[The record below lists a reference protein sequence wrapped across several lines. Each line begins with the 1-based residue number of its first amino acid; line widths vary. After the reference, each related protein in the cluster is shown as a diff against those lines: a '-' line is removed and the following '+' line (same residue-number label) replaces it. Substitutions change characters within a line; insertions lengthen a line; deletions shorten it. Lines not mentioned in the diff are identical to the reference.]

1 MKGNVPVTGGLTQD
15 WFNSGSIL
23 AQVWLGKIPCKA
35 MMKLSVRNGCM
46 LLCGWLPPTAVT
58 DWGFSVV
65 LAALLVNELLL
76 DPLMKLFVALSR
88 LGGRLEATI

>member
-1 MKGNVPVTGGLTQD
+1 M
-15 WFNSGSIL
+15 WL
-23 AQVWLGKIPCKA
+23 A
-35 MMKLSVRNGCM
+35 S
-46 LLCGWLPPTAVT
+46 T
-58 DWGFSVV
+58 DSSNRLGFSVV